1 MDVSAF
7 GRQLLGDSGTRSL
20 MKDLGDIAAAGGAI
34 MNLGGGSPSLIPAA
48 ETVFRRHMEALLRR
62 EGAFERAIGVYG
74 GPDGDRCFA
83 GALAGLLQREVGWKV
98 TARNIA
104 LTNGSQSA
112 FLPLFNLLA
121 GPMGDGR
128 PARRILLPL
137 SPEYIGYADLGF
149 TPGLFAARRSTIH
162 ELDDKLFKY
171 GVDFD
176 GLDEVNDIGA
186 ICVSRPTNPTGN
198 VITDEEVARLGAA
211 ARARGVPLIL
221 DTAYGLPFP
230 GLVFGE
236 ATPAWDE
243 HTVVCMSLS
252 KLGLPGFRTGIVI
265 ANEEIIEALAA
276 ATAIFCLSPGRLGPA
291 LATELIESG
300 ALLPLARD
308 VIRPHYADRAARAV
322 DRLRAGLND
331 YPIRIHTPE
340 GAFFLWLW
348 MPGLPITNA
357 ALYERLKK
365 RDVIVVSG
373 HYFFPG
379 REDDDWPHKRECIRI
394 SYADD
399 WERTERGLDIIVEEV
414 RRAYDGAPGRLPLA
428 SPARETAP

>member
-1 MDVSAF
+1 MDVSAY
-7 GRQLLGDSGTRSL
+7 GRRLLGDSGTRSL
-20 MKDLGDIAAAGGAI
+20 MEDLGDIAAAAGAI

-48 ETVFRRHMEALLRR
+48 EAVFRRHMEALLRR
-62 EGAFERAIGVYG
+62 EGAFERAIGLYG
-74 GPDGDRCFA
+74 GPEGDRDFA
-83 GALAGLLQREVGWKV
+83 GALAGLLRREVGWNV
-98 TARNIA
+98 TSRNIA
-104 LTNGSQSA
+104 LTNGSQST

-128 PARRILLPL
+128 PPRRILLPL
-137 SPEYIGYADLGF
+137 SPEYIGYADVGF
-149 TPGLFAARRSTIH
+149 TPGLFTARRSTIH

-171 GVDFD
+171 GVDFE
-176 GLDEVNDIGA
+176 GLDEVEDIGA

-198 VITDEEVARLGAA
+198 VITDAEVRRLGAV
-211 ARARGVPLIL
+211 ARVRGVPLIL

-236 ATPAWDE
+236 STPVWDE

-265 ANEEIIEALAA
+265 ANEEIVEALAA

-291 LATELIESG
+291 LGTELIESG
-300 ALLPLARD
+300 ELLPLARD
-308 VIRPHYADRAARAV
+308 VIRPHYAVRAARAV
-322 DRLRAGLND
+322 DRLRAGLRD
-331 YPIRIHTPE
+331 YPIRIHKPE

-428 SPARETAP
+428 SPVRETAP

>member
-1 MDVSAF
+1 MDVSAY
-7 GRQLLGDSGTRSL
+7 GRRLLGDSGTRSL
-20 MKDLGDIAAAGGAI
+20 MNDLGAIASAGGAI

-48 ETVFRRHMEALLRR
+48 EAVFRRHMESLLRR
-62 EGAFERAIGVYG
+62 EAAFERAIGLYG
-74 GPDGDRCFA
+74 GPEGDRDFA
-83 GALAGLLQREVGWKV
+83 GALAGLLRREVGWKV
-98 TARNIA
+98 SAGNIA

-149 TPGLFAARRSTIH
+149 TPGLFTARRSTIH
-162 ELDDKLFKY
+162 ELGDKLFKY
-171 GVDFD
+171 GVDFE
-176 GLDEVNDIGA
+176 GLDDVEDIGA

-198 VITDEEVARLGAA
+198 VITDDEVERLGTV

-221 DTAYGLPFP
+221 DAAYGAPFP
-230 GLVFGE
+230 GIVFGE
-236 ATPAWDE
+236 STPAWDE

-276 ATAIFCLSPGRLGPA
+276 ATAIYCLSPGRLGPA

-300 ALLPLARD
+300 ELLTLARD
-308 VIRPHYADRAARAV
+308 VIRPHYAERATRAV

-331 YPIRIHTPE
+331 YPIRIHKPE

-379 REDDDWPHKRECIRI
+379 REDDDWLHKRECIRI

-399 WERTERGLDIIVEEV
+399 RERTERGLDIIVEEV

-428 SPARETAP
+428 SPVRETAP